1 MDALTKGTTV
11 LSQVGGIMVI
21 RIEPRAFMIFGTQ
34 ILGLSSLSDSLGS
47 DIYLQLLY
55 TLALSLEI
63 RIDGNLVHNIQV
75 NRGRDNK
82 VLSYFE
88 SS

>member
-1 MDALTKGTTV
+1 M
-11 LSQVGGIMVI
+11 MVI
-21 RIEPRAFMIFGTQ
+21 RMEPRAFMVLGTQ
-34 ILGLSSLSDSLGS
+34 KISGLSSLSDSLGS

-55 TLALSLEI
+55 TLAPSLEI
-63 RIDGNLVHNIQV
+63 RIDGNLVRNIQV
-75 NRGRDNK
+75 NRVRDNK

>member
-1 MDALTKGTTV
+1 
-11 LSQVGGIMVI
+11 MVI
-21 RIEPRAFMIFGTQ
+21 RMEPRAVMIFGTQ

-75 NRGRDNK
+75 NRVRDNK

>member
-1 MDALTKGTTV
+1 
-11 LSQVGGIMVI
+11 
-21 RIEPRAFMIFGTQ
+21 MIFGTQ
-34 ILGLSSLSDSLGS
+34 ILGLSSLSDSLGR

-75 NRGRDNK
+75 NRVRDNK

>member
-1 MDALTKGTTV
+1 
-11 LSQVGGIMVI
+11 MVI
-21 RIEPRAFMIFGTQ
+21 RMEPRAVMIFGTQ
-34 ILGLSSLSDSLGS
+34 ILGLSSLSDSLGR

-75 NRGRDNK
+75 NRVRGNK

>member
-1 MDALTKGTTV
+1 
-11 LSQVGGIMVI
+11 MVI
-21 RIEPRAFMIFGTQ
+21 RMEPRAVMIFGTQ

-55 TLALSLEI
+55 TLALSLET
-63 RIDGNLVHNIQV
+63 RIDGNLVHNIQL
-75 NRGRDNK
+75 NRVRDNK

>member
-1 MDALTKGTTV
+1 
-11 LSQVGGIMVI
+11 
-21 RIEPRAFMIFGTQ
+21 MIFGTQ

-75 NRGRDNK
+75 NRVRDNK

>member
-1 MDALTKGTTV
+1 
-11 LSQVGGIMVI
+11 
-21 RIEPRAFMIFGTQ
+21 MIFGTQ

-47 DIYLQLLY
+47 AIYLQLLY
-55 TLALSLEI
+55 TLAPSLEI
-63 RIDGNLVHNIQV
+63 RIDGNPVHNIQV
-75 NRGRDNK
+75 NRVRDNK

>member
-1 MDALTKGTTV
+1 
-11 LSQVGGIMVI
+11 MVI
-21 RIEPRAFMIFGTQ
+21 RMEPRAVMIFGTQ
-34 ILGLSSLSDSLGS
+34 ILGLSSLSDSLGR

-75 NRGRDNK
+75 NRVRDNK